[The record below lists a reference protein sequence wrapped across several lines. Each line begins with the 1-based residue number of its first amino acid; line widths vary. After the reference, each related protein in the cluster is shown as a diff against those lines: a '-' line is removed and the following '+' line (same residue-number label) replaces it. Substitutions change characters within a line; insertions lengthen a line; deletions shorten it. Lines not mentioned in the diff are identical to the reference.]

1 MPILIKKTITK
12 TLLLSLML
20 FSSYALANTLSAER
34 YRHVA
39 TLTVK
44 DLPTLNKKPISN
56 LSVQAIIDGELKPI
70 PFQVDEMNQKS
81 NFYYEGKEAPILGEA
96 GLLDEKDEL
105 VFMYHDAGVKISGQQ
120 PESGKTLLEI
130 KFEEHGD
137 VRYAYIIEGSANRSQ
152 KKYVDY
158 NVETGLIKTDF
169 YTLEIDPDNLLNW
182 KSHTY
187 KNFSEE
193 NKNLIDTLKI
203 RISGGLFTPWAK
215 VSLNNENL
223 KPEIIGIK
231 HGPVRTIVKMDTEV
245 KLGGI
250 SVPMVNLMLHYYF
263 NEHHVNAP
271 VFAGIPALGVL
282 LKVLKE
288 PSISV
293 SLDFNKLE
301 GSLVSTAKGP
311 KEAAVVDG
319 KMSKLEEQF
328 AIDGITG
335 DMSDLSSVKLEN
347 NFLYMNTQKGYEV
360 LALLDIFPES
370 LEGNSPGLIKRSLSV
385 FGDELG
391 VLYNDD
397 KNHYDKPEQFPGAYP
412 EAGYLIGLAS
422 SELDDMEL
430 TGKVEIRFAIKLFFI
445 DDVGEGGPAEFEYQV
460 RNPPQLS
467 YTIMDENKVTD
478 LGGFK
483 SEAHNNFSSQ

>member
-1 MPILIKKTITK
+1 M
-12 TLLLSLML
+12 
-20 FSSYALANTLSAER
+20 
-34 YRHVA
+34 
-39 TLTVK
+39 
-44 DLPTLNKKPISN
+44 
-56 LSVQAIIDGELKPI
+56 QAVIDGELQPI

>member
-1 MPILIKKTITK
+1 MPILIRKTITK
-12 TLLLSLML
+12 ILLLSLMF
-20 FSSYALANTLSAER
+20 FSSHVLANTLSAER
-34 YRHVA
+34 NRHIA

-44 DLPTLNKKPISN
+44 DLPTLNKKPISS
-56 LSVQAIIDGELKPI
+56 LSVQAIVDGELQPI
-70 PFQVDEMNQKS
+70 PFQIDEMNQKS
-81 NFYYEGKEAPILGEA
+81 NFYYEGKEAPILGEV

-105 VFMYHDAGVKISGQQ
+105 VFMYHDAGTKISGQQ

-130 KFEEHGD
+130 KFEEYGEA
-137 VRYAYIIEGSANRSQ
+137 RYAYIIEGSESRSL
-152 KKYVDY
+152 KEYVDY
-158 NVETGLIKTDF
+158 DVETGLISTDF

-187 KNFSEE
+187 KNFKEK

-203 RISGGLFTPWAK
+203 RISGGLLTRWTK
-215 VSLNNENL
+215 INLNNENL
-223 KPEIIGIK
+223 KPEVVGIK

-245 KLGGI
+245 RLAGI

-263 NEHHVNAP
+263 SEQSVDAP
-271 VFAGIPALGVL
+271 VLASIPALGML

-301 GSLVSTAKGP
+301 GSLVTTAKGP

-319 KMSKLEEQF
+319 KMSKLEDQF

-347 NFLYMNTQKGYEV
+347 NFLHMDTQKGYEV
-360 LALLDIFPES
+360 LALIDIFPES
-370 LEGNSPGLIKRSLSV
+370 LEGSAPELIKRSLSV
-385 FGDELG
+385 FGDKLD
-391 VLYNDD
+391 VLYHDD
-397 KNHYDKPEQFPGAYP
+397 VNHYDKPEQFPGAYP

-422 SELDDMEL
+422 SEQDGMDL
-430 TGKVEIRFAIKLFFI
+430 TGRVEIRFAIKLFFI
-445 DDVGEGGPAEFEYQV
+445 DDVGEGGPAEFEHQV

-467 YTIMDENKVTD
+467 YTIMDENQIANLSGMKPGAD
-478 LGGFK
+478 
-483 SEAHNNFSSQ
+483 NNLSDQ

>member
-1 MPILIKKTITK
+1 MICK
-12 TLLLSLML
+12 TLLLSLVL
-20 FSSYALANTLSAER
+20 FSSHALANTLSAER
-34 YRHVA
+34 YRHIS

-44 DLPTLNKKPISN
+44 DLPVLNKKPISD
-56 LSVQAIIDGELKPI
+56 LSVQAIIDGELQPI
-70 PFQVDEMNQKS
+70 PFQIDEMNQKG
-81 NFYYEGKEAPILGEA
+81 NFYYEAKEAPILGEL

-105 VFMYHDAGVKISGQQ
+105 VFMYHDTGIKISGRQ
-120 PESGKTLLEI
+120 PKSGKILLEV
-130 KFEEHGD
+130 KFEEDGET
-137 VRYAYIIEGSANRSQ
+137 RFAYIIEGSADRSQ

-158 NVETGLIKTDF
+158 NVKTGLIKSDF

-187 KNFSEE
+187 KNFNEE

-231 HGPVRTIVKMDTEV
+231 HGPVRSIVKMDTEV
-245 KLGGI
+245 RLGGI
-250 SVPMVNLMLHYYF
+250 SVPMINLMLHYYF
-263 NEHHVNAP
+263 SEQQVDAP
-271 VFAGIPALGVL
+271 VLAGIPALGLL

-301 GSLVSTAKGP
+301 GSLVTTAKGP

-328 AIDGITG
+328 AIEGITG
-335 DMSDLSSVKLEN
+335 DISDLSSVKLEN
-347 NFLYMNTQKGYEV
+347 NFLYMDTQNGYEV

-370 LEGNSPGLIKRSLSV
+370 LEGNDPGLISRSLSV

-391 VLYNDD
+391 VLYHDD
-397 KNHYDKPEQFPGAYP
+397 KNHNDKPEQFPGAYP

-422 SELDDMEL
+422 SELDSGEL
-430 TGKVEIRFAIKLFFI
+430 AGRVEIRFAIKLFFI
-445 DDVGEGGPAEFEYQV
+445 DDIGEGGPAKFEHQV

-467 YTIMDENKVTD
+467 YTIMDENKVAD
-478 LGGFK
+478 L
-483 SEAHNNFSSQ
+483 